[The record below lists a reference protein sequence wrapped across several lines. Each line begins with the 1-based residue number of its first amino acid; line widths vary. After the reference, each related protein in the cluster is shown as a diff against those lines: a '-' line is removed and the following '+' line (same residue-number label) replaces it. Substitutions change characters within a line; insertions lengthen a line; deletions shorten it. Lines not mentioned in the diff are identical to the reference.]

1 MFYSVWVHLWLGFGV
16 VDVKGFEQLKD
27 LKKSRKQVLTDLKAL
42 DEVLSWFNQLE
53 QPSIP
58 KKVWLQCQL
67 ALAEGFTNAVRHAHK
82 NLSPDVP
89 IDLEVTLFPEH
100 LEICIWD
107 QGQPFDLEQRL
118 QKLDRLV
125 DEQAGGGRG
134 IAILQKIADKI
145 TYTRTNNN
153 RNCLLIVKRYQE
165 IWWENGVKTSNLYGR
180 CFNF

>member
-1 MFYSVWVHLWLGFGV
+1 VHLSLSFGV
-16 VDVKGFEQLKD
+16 VDVKGFEQLNN
-27 LKKSRKQVLTDLKAL
+27 LKKLRKQVLTDLKAL
-42 DEVLSWFNQLE
+42 DEVLAWFNQLE

-82 NLSPDVP
+82 NLSSDVP

-118 QKLDRLV
+118 QNLDRFV
-125 DEQAGGGRG
+125 DEKAGSGRG
-134 IAILQKIADKI
+134 IAILYKIADKI
-145 TYTRTNNN
+145 TYTRTDNN
-153 RNCLLIVKRYQE
+153 RNCLLIVKRY
-165 IWWENGVKTSNLYGR
+165 
-180 CFNF
+180 